1 MKKIGK
7 YEFSEESQADSKI
20 DALPENHAHAIIK
33 LGNVIKQYAEFDE
46 QGNQITPSVLSEKYH
61 VDVMWNGIEDHPYGW
76 KSFAVAVADG
86 NGVHSFYGVD
96 YQLNKM

>member
-1 MKKIGK
+1 MKLAK
-7 YEFSEESQADSKI
+7 YEFVDKSQADNKI
-20 DALPENHAHAIIK
+20 NALPENHAHAIVR
-33 LGNVIKQYAEFDE
+33 LGHIIIE
-46 QGNQITPSVLSEKYH
+46 QEQESEKYH
-61 VDVMWNGIEDHPYGW
+61 VDVMWNGIEEHPYGW